1 MSTLNNAFKGEPW
14 YGISVV
20 KKLETIDWKVVG
32 TPPEGYS
39 KSIAVMV
46 KHMVNWRVFVL
57 NKLRGEPDF
66 DIEID
71 SDQDWP
77 LIKIANESEW
87 DGLIMELRTTQK
99 ELVAILRQIND
110 DFLKRK
116 VPGRKY
122 NFEYL
127 VKGIIE
133 HDIYHLGQIA
143 IIHAIV
149 KKI

>member
-1 MSTLNNAFKGEPW
+1 
-14 YGISVV
+14 
-20 KKLETIDWKVVG
+20 
-32 TPPEGYS
+32 
-39 KSIAVMV
+39 MV
-46 KHMVNWRVFVL
+46 KHMVNWRIFVL
-57 NKLRGEPDF
+57 NQLRGEPDF

-87 DGLIMELRTTQK
+87 DDLIMELRTTQK

-149 KKI
+149 KKV